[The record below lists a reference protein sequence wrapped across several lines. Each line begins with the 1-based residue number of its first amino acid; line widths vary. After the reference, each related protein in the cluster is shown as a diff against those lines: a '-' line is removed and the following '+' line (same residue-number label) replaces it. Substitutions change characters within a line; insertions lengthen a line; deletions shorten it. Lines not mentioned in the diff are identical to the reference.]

1 MVIQGDSRHRAR
13 RGGLKPGW
21 GMSLPCK
28 RVEGVGGFLPCSH
41 HPTQVR
47 ATVIVCSLPEI
58 RRSVTGS
65 LPSACCLIWVCRKA
79 CDGTRLT
86 GHGTHLLSPVPLQQ
100 LCGTRDPE
108 GDPGYPPHVYAEE
121 GEYEQ
126 ADSLSSLTFSEHDLP
141 PDVLDSLGPKAA
153 PLEEIYSQSAFRS

>member
-1 MVIQGDSRHRAR
+1 MVCFFEPSVRNKYSTPVCLNTVVPRGPLEMRA
-13 RGGLKPGW
+13 
-21 GMSLPCK
+21 
-28 RVEGVGGFLPCSH
+28 GVMAK
-41 HPTQVR
+41 V
-47 ATVIVCSLPEI
+47 
-58 RRSVTGS
+58 
-65 LPSACCLIWVCRKA
+65 
-79 CDGTRLT
+79 
-86 GHGTHLLSPVPLQQ
+86 LSQQ

-121 GEYEQ
+121 GECEQ